1 MRSIALLIAAIC
13 WFTTAPSAIG
23 AEEAG
28 GGKPDLA
35 NAQKIVSQVCAACH
49 GADGNST
56 APANPSLA
64 GQPAQYVT
72 AQLQH
77 FKAGIRMNPIMA
89 GMAAP
94 LTPADMS
101 ALGAYFAQQT
111 PKGSS
116 AKNKELAEKGQRLF
130 RGGRN
135 EGSVPACSAC
145 HSPDGSGIPAQYPRL
160 SGQSAEY
167 IYDQLKKFK
176 SGERGSNDKDGNG
189 KIMMA
194 IAVRLADED
203 MRALAEYAAG
213 LH

>member
-1 MRSIALLIAAIC
+1 MRSIALLIAAVC

-77 FKAGIRMNPIMA
+77 FKAGIRM
-89 GMAAP
+89 
-94 LTPADMS
+94 S

-135 EGSVPACSAC
+135 DGSVPACSAC